1 MQEKKRITLLVLNDY
16 LKFDRKIYQLL
27 GVSLGRPIKLKSI
40 LYFFLFAI
48 IEATI
53 YFTPIIGGILK
64 IVPPVF
70 LLLIPFG
77 MAYLLSDIRTEG
89 RNPIAFFRSIFLYQL
104 RKRERVSYLRGRE
117 IARPATYRF
126 SGYAT
131 VEYSDIEEMQK
142 QLKQEFAPN
151 KKMDIKKK
159 FKTEKPIKSQK
170 LKEKNKKIKIPKVKE
185 ALDTTA
191 IKTALKKKEDINVT
205 HHEKETIIERTSISN
220 ESVLQPIAKVEPIVK
235 AEPVAK
241 VEPVVKAEPIAK
253 VEPVVKA
260 EPIAKVEPVV
270 KAEPVAK
277 VEPIVE
283 AEPIA
288 KVEPV
293 AKVEPI
299 VEAEPIAKVEPIVK
313 AEPVAK
319 VEPIVKAEKVE
330 KAKNTIIKL
339 PKIKQIFVTSRKK
352 DTPTIDETEIERE
365 NVNLPVYGTH
375 ILVEKPLTEKE
386 KMELE
391 LANRPNLKDL
401 RAQVKEEKRKMKMER
416 KLDKLMK
423 KGEW

>member
-53 YFTPIIGGILK
+53 YFTPIIGGLLK

-142 QLKQEFAPN
+142 QLKQEFTPN
-151 KKMDIKKK
+151 RKMDIKKR
-159 FKTEKPIKSQK
+159 FKTEKPIKNQK
-170 LKEKNKKIKIPKVKE
+170 LKEKNKKDKIPKVKE
-185 ALDTTA
+185 VLNTPA
-191 IKTALKKKEDINVT
+191 IKTALKKKEVPKVT
-205 HHEKETIIERTSISN
+205 HHEKETIVERTSISN
-220 ESVLQPIAKVEPIVK
+220 ESVLQPVVETKPIAKPEPVVETKPIAK
-235 AEPVAK
+235 AEPV
-241 VEPVVKAEPIAK
+241 
-253 VEPVVKA
+253 
-260 EPIAKVEPVV
+260 
-270 KAEPVAK
+270 
-277 VEPIVE
+277 VE
-283 AEPIA
+283 A
-288 KVEPV
+288 
-293 AKVEPI
+293 
-299 VEAEPIAKVEPIVK
+299 
-313 AEPVAK
+313 
-319 VEPIVKAEKVE
+319 EPIVKAEKVE

-352 DTPTIDETEIERE
+352 DTPTIDISEKE

-375 ILVEKPLTEKE
+375 VLVEKPITEKE

-401 RAQVKEEKRKMKMER
+401 RTQVKEEKRKIKMER